1 MGVRAGLTE
10 IPPDLFEQAV
20 AGGEPKLPDQPRHS
34 IDKAWH
40 DFHAVFKA
48 KGPPLSLAISG
59 DHLHPLSP
67 LTLDEFCE
75 GNHEYYV
82 GFVSPR
88 LVREVAAALSALT
101 AEGYKRWESELFGDR
116 YNCGETFFPYLK
128 AAYSEAAAMQNGLM
142 IVIC

>member
-1 MGVRAGLTE
+1 MGVRAALTE
-10 IPPDLFEQAV
+10 IPPDLFEQLV
-20 AGGEPKLPDQPRHS
+20 AGGEPKLPDDPRHS
-34 IDKAWH
+34 IDKAWR

-48 KGPPLSLAISG
+48 KGPPLSLAIAG

-67 LTLDEFCE
+67 LSLNEFCE

-82 GFVSPR
+82 GFVSPS
-88 LVREVAAALSALT
+88 LVREIAQALATLT
-101 AEGYKRWESELFGDR
+101 AADYKRWESELFCDD

-128 AAYSEAAAMQNGLM
+128 SAYSEAAARRNALM